1 MSGGGVG
8 SGDFART
15 PAEAA
20 AAAMEPLIVL
30 EPLAGY
36 LDEAGLGAG
45 ELGITPIGD
54 GHSNLT
60 FLIERGEA
68 QVVLRR
74 PPRGPLP
81 PSAHDVVREA
91 RLLAALR
98 PQGVLVPE
106 VLAICEDPALIG
118 APFYLMTYVDGWVLS
133 DDLPPAL
140 AGPEGPRLIAEQLV
154 DSLVELHALDPG
166 HEDLAGFGRPQG
178 YLGRQL
184 KRFGGLLES
193 NMTRALPELDQV
205 SVWLAANIPS
215 SPAPTVVHGDYRLG
229 NVMYEREAPRLATI
243 LDWEM
248 ATIGDPLADL
258 GYMTA
263 TWAAS
268 SDPPNSVAD
277 LSPVTRLPG
286 FPGREDLAQRYA
298 ERSGRTVEALPWY
311 QVLACW
317 KAAIFLEGNY
327 KRFVAGTAPDP
338 YYASL
343 EAGVPALAATALELS
358 RSSA

>member
-1 MSGGGVG
+1 MNGSGVG
-8 SGDFART
+8 SGDVVRT

-20 AAAMEPLIVL
+20 ASAMEPLIVI
-30 EPLAGY
+30 EPLQAF
-36 LDEAGLGAG
+36 LDAAGLGAG
-45 ELGITPIGD
+45 ELEITPIGD

-60 FLIERGEA
+60 FLIERGET
-68 QVVLRR
+68 QLVLRR

-91 RLLAALR
+91 RLLSVLR
-98 PQGVLVPE
+98 PQGVLVPA
-106 VLAICEDPALIG
+106 VLAACEDPTLIG

-133 DDLPPAL
+133 DDLPPPL
-140 AGPEGPRLIAEQLV
+140 AGPDGPRQISEQLV
-154 DSLVELHALDPG
+154 DRLVELHALDPG
-166 HEDLAGFGRPQG
+166 HEDLAEFGRPQG
-178 YLGRQL
+178 YLERQL
-184 KRFGGLLES
+184 KRFGGLLEG
-193 NMTRALPELDQV
+193 NMTRPLPELEQV
-205 SVWLAANIPS
+205 SGWLGANLPS
-215 SPAPTVVHGDYRLG
+215 SPAPAVVHGDYRLG
-229 NVMYEREAPRLATI
+229 NVMYEREAPRLTAI

-263 TWAAS
+263 TWAAA

-277 LSPVTRLPG
+277 LSPVTRLSG
-286 FPGREDLAQRYA
+286 FPGREALTRRYA
-298 ERSGRTVEALPWY
+298 EASGRNVDALPWY

-343 EAGVPALAATALELS
+343 EAGVPKLARTALELS
-358 RSSA
+358 RNA